1 MSFLDLSVGEIIL
14 YLIMLGIN
22 IYLILNAPEEENEQ
36 LKNK

>member
-1 MSFLDLSVGEIIL
+1 MSFLDLNVGEIIL

-36 LKNK
+36 LKK

>member
-1 MSFLDLSVGEIIL
+1 MPFLDLSVGEMIL

-36 LKNK
+36 LKE